1 MRDGGG
7 DERPRAGGEPAAA
20 VEIILRRGQSE
31 QVVNVEY
38 KPEKRASQL
47 HHAIVITFVRHLLE
61 QFSDE
66 KFRVEE
72 AKC

>member
-20 VEIILRRGQSE
+20 VEIILCRGQGE

-38 KPEKRASQL
+38 KPEKRARC
-47 HHAIVITFVRHLLE
+47 ITPSLL
-61 QFSDE
+61 SSSIT
-66 KFRVEE
+66 
-72 AKC
+72 C